1 MEHAP
6 EAQRPGRDSKEQP
19 SGSGPERSYAAICAG
34 KDLAFDPMKDLNLP
48 ASYEEVVTRF
58 RRLQGI
64 RAAEV
69 LN

>member
-1 MEHAP
+1 MGSTND
-6 EAQRPGRDSKEQP
+6 AQPPAQE
-19 SGSGPERSYAAICAG
+19 SGERSSVKHPERSYAAICAG

-48 ASYEEVVTRF
+48 ASYEEVILRF